1 MYNVVLEPSEVP
13 PLVTNIEV
21 CAVFVTVDLVRK
33 VLSEF
38 DA

>member
-21 CAVFVTVDLVRK
+21 YAVLVTVDLVRK